1 MNSKRHSLFVLVLL
15 SLTLGLLSGCA
26 TGDDE
31 TDEQTAD
38 NVIDQAADAFD
49 DLSSASFELDID
61 GTIAIDAEGMLS
73 LGAVSGE
80 IARPSDARA
89 DASVVFGG
97 SSVGLEMIASEGEM
111 FMRNL
116 LTGNWERAP
125 SDLQYDPARIFDE
138 EEGIAAI
145 IDQLEDIEL
154 EGEESVDGTDALHLT
169 GRVDTAAVTALAGDF
184 FESEQ
189 LDVDIWVAEDD
200 YRLLRVVLHDVDAD
214 DPMSWELS
222 LTDHDEP
229 VEIDVPE
236 LD

>member
-1 MNSKRHSLFVLVLL
+1 MTSRLQFFPLLLILVL
-15 SLTLGLLSGCA
+15 SLAVLGACA
-26 TGDDE
+26 DNGDDSAE
-31 TDEQTAD
+31 PTASD
-38 NVIDQAADAFD
+38 VVDQAADAFD
-49 DLSSASFELDID
+49 DLNSANFELDID
-61 GTIAIDAEGMLS
+61 GTIGIDAEGMIS

-80 IARPSDARA
+80 IARPADARA

-97 SSVGLEMIASEGEM
+97 SSVSLEMVASDGEM

-138 EEGIAAI
+138 DEGIAAI

-154 EGEESVDGTDALHLT
+154 EGEDSVGGTDAFHLT
-169 GRVDTAAVTALAGDF
+169 GRVDTPAVTALAGDF

-189 LDVDIWVAEDD
+189 LDVDIWVAQDD
-200 YRLLRVVLHDVDAD
+200 YRLLRVVLHDTEAE

-222 LTDHDEP
+222 LSDHDEP

-236 LD
+236 LE